1 MTGIASG
8 GVLDLD
14 AIVDGRRFDRGFA
27 AFVIVATLVLVSD
40 GFDLAAMGYLAP
52 ELAKRWSLP
61 PGAFVPAFS
70 AGIVGMMIGGPLLGF
85 LGDRYGRKRLIVA
98 GLFTIGLFTLLT
110 MAVRSTSDLVMLRF
124 VTGVGLG
131 GVIPNVGALVAE
143 LSPRRVRGRLLVI
156 VTLGVPLGIAL
167 PGLVAATL
175 VPAFGWRAILLVGGL
190 LPLLIAV
197 ASLFALPESIKYL
210 VAHGD
215 HEDEVRRLAR
225 RMRPDLPIGDGA
237 VIALTTDGGARG
249 GSLRALFAG
258 DLAIVT
264 PLLWFCQAANQMAN
278 FFALTWLPTLLQAGG
293 GGTAHAGANASLFSL
308 GGLLSGV
315 VLLLILDRVGI
326 VPVLLLFLVGAPLVA
341 GMAAADLSPQSHM
354 LVILGAGVCVTGVQI
369 GLTALLGIFYPTAI
383 RSSGVGWTQAA
394 GRVGGLAAP
403 VVGGILLGLDVPMH
417 SLPLAPAAL
426 MVLGTLACTVLAWR
440 CAKRFGGWRP
450 GEFAA
455 AAPPEATLRRAEGM
469 AG

>member
-1 MTGIASG
+1 MTAGAP
-8 GVLDLD
+8 DLD
-14 AIVDGRRFDRGFA
+14 AIIDGRRLDR
-27 AFVIVATLVLVSD
+27 AFVAFMIVATLVLVSD
-40 GFDLAAMGYLAP
+40 GLDLAAMGYLAP
-52 ELAKRWSLP
+52 ELAHQWDLRP
-61 PGAFVPAFS
+61 AAFVPAFS

-98 GLFTIGLFTLLT
+98 GLVVIGLFTSLT
-110 MAVRSTSDLVMLRF
+110 MAVRSTADLVALRF
-124 VTGVGLG
+124 VTGIGLG

-143 LSPRRVRGRLLVI
+143 LSPRRVRGRLLVV
-156 VTLGVPLGIAL
+156 VTLGVPIGIAL

-190 LPLLIAV
+190 LPLLV
-197 ASLFALPESIKYL
+197 AAAALFAMPESIKYL
-210 VAHGD
+210 VARGGRA
-215 HEDEVRRLAR
+215 DEVRRLAR
-225 RMRPDLPIGDGA
+225 RMRPDLVIGDA
-237 VIALTTDGGARG
+237 VVIAPATTVGASG
-249 GSLRALFAG
+249 GSFRALFAG

-293 GGTAHAGANASLFSL
+293 AGTAHAGANASLFSL
-308 GGLLSGV
+308 GGLLSGM

-341 GMAAADLSPQSHM
+341 GMAAAGLSPGMHA

-394 GRVGGLAAP
+394 GRIGGLAAP

-426 MVLGTLACTVLAWR
+426 MVLGTLACAALAWR
-440 CAKRFGGWRP
+440 CVKRFGGWRP
-450 GEFAA
+450 GEFAT
-455 AAPPEATLRRAEGM
+455 AAPPEATLRKAEYL